1 MWKESRWISSPIC
14 ATLSGR
20 LSPKQNPLFEFFHR
34 NTGRNLCLKL
44 AIGFSEVIGL
54 QTEREKNGLFYFSQ
68 F

>member
-1 MWKESRWISSPIC
+1 
-14 ATLSGR
+14 
-20 LSPKQNPLFEFFHR
+20 
-34 NTGRNLCLKL
+34 LKL